1 MSFDWKTYKPVD
13 ITLGARD
20 CRQLG
25 AGLEVLRHNS
35 NEDHKS
41 PTSVS

>member
-1 MSFDWKTYKPVD
+1 MD

-20 CRQLG
+20 SQQLG

>member
-1 MSFDWKTYKPVD
+1 MD
-13 ITLGARD
+13 IGLGA
-20 CRQLG
+20 CGSWQLG